1 MGLHMS
7 RSVCLGENAPKT
19 LFQATEGVSF
29 ISVNY
34 CNGELTRSCLLR
46 TYESLDSFQRQH
58 CQFVIIDNASE
69 NGDYARLIDAPW
81 PPGMQIILVKAERNG
96 GFGYGCNLGASNSLY
111 ENLFFLNSD
120 AWLVDAT
127 ELQTAVET
135 LQQPACGAIFPSIAE
150 DGGAPHPNG
159 IAVPTFGA
167 MLLGGLKVGSFLRAT
182 LGAEWLK
189 RSGSF
194 LPFNY
199 IQAFRNEDS
208 TTPIPIEIGTGA
220 AFLMRRS
227 YFQELGGF
235 DEGFFLYDEDRDLF
249 VRSRSAGRQHWL
261 LPRLRVITRNS
272 STTSNLPPRR
282 LKEIKRD
289 SRARYIRKH
298 FTGLRR
304 DILLGMNQF
313 TWKLY

>member
-1 MGLHMS
+1 MS
-7 RSVCLGENAPKT
+7 RSVRFEENASDTHFP
-19 LFQATEGVSF
+19 ATGGVSF

-46 TYESLDSFQRQH
+46 TYESLDSFQRQR
-58 CQFVIIDNASE
+58 CQFVIVDNCSE
-69 NGDYARLIDAPW
+69 NGDYKRLADAAW
-81 PPGMQIILVKAERNG
+81 PSGIQITIVMADRNG
-96 GFGYGCNLGASNSLY
+96 GFGYGCNLGARNSLY
-111 ENLFFLNSD
+111 ETLFFLNSD
-120 AWLVDAT
+120 AWLVDAS
-127 ELQTAVET
+127 ELQTAVEM
-135 LQQPACGAIFPSIAE
+135 LQKPDCGAIFPSIAE

-159 IAVPTFGA
+159 IDVPTFGA
-167 MLLGGLKVGSFLRAT
+167 MLLGGLKVGSFLRAAI
-182 LGAEWLK
+182 GAERLK
-189 RSGSF
+189 RSGTF

-208 TTPIPIEIGTGA
+208 TTPISIEIGTGA

-249 VRSRSAGRQHWL
+249 VRSRNTGRQHWL
-261 LPRLRVITRNS
+261 LPRLRALTRNS
-272 STTSNLPPRR
+272 STTSKLPPGR

-289 SRARYIRKH
+289 SRALYIRKH

-304 DILLGMNQF
+304 DMLLGMNHL

>member
-1 MGLHMS
+1 MS
-7 RSVCLGENAPKT
+7 RSVRLEENVPGT
-19 LFQATEGVSF
+19 LSPAIEGVSF

-34 CNGELTRSCLLR
+34 CNGELTRSCVLR
-46 TYESLDSFQRQH
+46 TYELLDSFQRQR
-58 CQFVIIDNASE
+58 CQFLIVDNCSE
-69 NGDYARLIDAPW
+69 NGDYKLLAGAAW
-81 PPGMQIILVKAERNG
+81 PLGMQIAIVKADRNG
-96 GFGYGCNLGASNSLY
+96 GFGYGCNLGASHSLY
-111 ENLFFLNSD
+111 DNLFFLNSD
-120 AWLVDAT
+120 AWLVDAS
-127 ELQTAVET
+127 ELQTAVEM

-150 DGGAPHPNG
+150 DGGVPHPNG
-159 IAVPTFGA
+159 FDVPTFWA

-182 LGAEWLK
+182 LGAERLK

-208 TTPIPIEIGTGA
+208 TIPISIEIGTGA

-249 VRSRSAGRQHWL
+249 VRSLSAGRQHWL
-261 LPRLRVITRNS
+261 LPRLRVLTRNS
-272 STTSNLPPRR
+272 STTSKLPPRR

-289 SRARYIRKH
+289 SRARYIWKH

-304 DILLGMNQF
+304 DILLGMNQL

>member
-1 MGLHMS
+1 MS
-7 RSVCLGENAPKT
+7 QSVRLEETVPDT
-19 LFQATEGVSF
+19 LFPATGGVSF

-34 CNGELTRSCLLR
+34 CNGELTRRCLLR
-46 TYESLDSFQRQH
+46 TYESLDSFQRQR
-58 CQFVIIDNASE
+58 CQFVIVDNCSE
-69 NGDYARLIDAPW
+69 NGDYKHLTDADW
-81 PPGMQIILVKAERNG
+81 PSGMQITLVKADRNG
-96 GFGYGCNLGASNSLY
+96 GFGYGCNLGTSHSLY

-120 AWLVDAT
+120 AWLVDAS

-135 LQQPACGAIFPSIAE
+135 LQQPACGVIFPSIAE

-159 IAVPTFGA
+159 IDVPTFGA

-182 LGAEWLK
+182 IGAERIK

-208 TTPIPIEIGTGA
+208 TIPIPIEIGTGA

-235 DEGFFLYDEDRDLF
+235 DEGFFLYDEDLDLF

-261 LPRLRVITRNS
+261 LPRLRVLTRNS
-272 STTSNLPPRR
+272 STTSKLPPRR

-304 DILLGMNQF
+304 EILLSMNHL